1 MNFPLIITDP
11 AVCGGKPVIRGTR
24 IMVKNI
30 LGLVAGGYDRVRI
43 REAYPQLSNED
54 ISEALAYAAQIVE
67 EDQVFAHA

>member
-11 AVCGGKPVIRGTR
+11 EVCGGKPVIRGTR